1 MKLVLTE
8 QDLIILD
15 KALQQM
21 PYGAVAGLI
30 NKINSQLIE
39 QANPESNEPDEPGN
53 S

>member
-1 MKLVLTE
+1 MKLEFTE
-8 QDLIILD
+8 QDLVILD

-21 PYGAVAGLI
+21 PYGMVVNLI

-39 QANPESNEPDEPGN
+39 QVKPEPGEPDN

>member
-1 MKLVLTE
+1 MKLELTE

-21 PYGAVAGLI
+21 PYGAVAALI

-39 QANPESNEPDEPGN
+39 QTKPEPGEPDN
-53 S
+53 